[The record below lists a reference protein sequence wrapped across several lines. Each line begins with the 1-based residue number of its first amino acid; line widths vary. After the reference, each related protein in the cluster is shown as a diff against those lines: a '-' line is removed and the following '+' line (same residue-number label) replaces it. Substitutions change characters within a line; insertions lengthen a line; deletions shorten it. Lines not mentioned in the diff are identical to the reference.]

1 MSKIELKSINNQLD
15 QALFDISRLQ
25 TKNSI
30 QTEDSIMNRDERIA
44 EQLIKLEQMINKHR
58 GFLSIKA

>member
-15 QALFDISRLQ
+15 QALFDISRLK